1 MHDNTAVPRPGRK
14 RVTSAPHGLTRK
26 NMTDWYPKRRF
37 GDLPQEMARKFANRE
52 ALVFQ
57 DERYTFAELKAE
69 IDRAA
74 KALMALGVERG
85 DHVSLWLNNRSEW
98 VFLMYALATVGAVQV
113 PVNTRFRTN
122 DLEYVLRQSDT
133 AMLITHDTSGPI
145 DYLDMVRQVVDL
157 PAEGDAVADASFP
170 ELDRVVIV
178 GAGEY
183 PGTAS
188 WSVALSQAATV
199 SDADLAARADAVDPD
214 DPVFMM
220 YTSGTTGFPKGVL
233 HDHRLI
239 RNVEERA
246 FRMAVTEND
255 TIMSY
260 LPLFHAFGYSEA
272 AMMSMATGARQI
284 LTETFDADEALDL
297 IERERATIA
306 HGFEAH
312 MQMLCDAQQA
322 NPRDLSSLR
331 TGVFA
336 AGMHSATPV
345 ARRGERVMAPLKALS
360 AYGMTEVW
368 VGAALSALDDDPP
381 HRLETSGYPAPG
393 YEFKVVDP
401 ETGEQLSGR
410 RARRTARQE
419 LRLDEGLLQEAQGD
433 GGVLR
438 RRRLVPHRRHGRTP
452 RRRLHP
458 LPRPFQGHAEGRR
471 RERRPDGGG
480 GSLARTPRRA
490 AGRRGRPAGP
500 PAIGSPGGVR
510 RAETRG
516 RHRGGRRSGLLP
528 GQGRELQD
536 SPPRDLHR
544 RVSDDRIGQ
553 DSEGGATGR
562 GETAVN
568 AVNRPWRP
576 GLSGTPDLV
585 DRCAPRQPGPMI
597 GRLRR

>member
-1 MHDNTAVPRPGRK
+1 
-14 RVTSAPHGLTRK
+14 
-26 NMTDWYPKRRF
+26 MTDWYPKRRF
-37 GDLPQEMARKFANRE
+37 GDLPEEMARRFANRE

-122 DLEYVLRQSDT
+122 DLEYVLRQSDSV
-133 AMLITHDTSGPI
+133 MLITHDTSGPI
-145 DYLDMVRQVVDL
+145 NYLDMVRQVVDL
-157 PAEGDAVADASFP
+157 PNEGDAVTDASFP

-178 GAGEY
+178 GDGEY

-188 WSVALSQAATV
+188 WSAALVAAKTV
-199 SDADLAARADAVDPD
+199 SDDDLAARADAVDPD

-246 FRMAVTEND
+246 FRMAATEND

-312 MQMLCDAQQA
+312 MQMLCDAQEA

-345 ARRGERVMAPLKALS
+345 ARRGERIMAPLKALS

-368 VGAALSALDDDPP
+368 VGAALSALDDDPS

-393 YEFKVVDP
+393 YHFRVVDP
-401 ETGEQLSGR
+401 DSGEQLPDGVPG
-410 RARRTARQE
+410 E
-419 LRLDEGLLQEAQGD
+419 LRVKSYALMKGYYKKPKETAESYDALGWFRTGDMAERHADGYIRFLGRFKDMLKVGGENVDPMEVEGLLLEHPAVQQVAVVGLPD
-433 GGVLR
+433 
-438 RRRLVPHRRHGRTP
+438 RRLSEVPVAFVERKPDAEIEAEDVLAYCHGKVASFKIPRHAIFLDEFPMTASGKIRKVE
-452 RRRLHP
+452 L
-458 LPRPFQGHAEGRR
+458 
-471 RERRPDGGG
+471 REQ
-480 GSLARTPRRA
+480 AKQ
-490 AGRRGRPAGP
+490 
-500 PAIGSPGGVR
+500 
-510 RAETRG
+510 
-516 RHRGGRRSGLLP
+516 LL
-528 GQGRELQD
+528 R
-536 SPPRDLHR
+536 
-544 RVSDDRIGQ
+544 
-553 DSEGGATGR
+553 
-562 GETAVN
+562 
-568 AVNRPWRP
+568 
-576 GLSGTPDLV
+576 
-585 DRCAPRQPGPMI
+585 
-597 GRLRR
+597 

>member
-1 MHDNTAVPRPGRK
+1 
-14 RVTSAPHGLTRK
+14 
-26 NMTDWYPKRRF
+26 MTDWYPKKRF
-37 GDLPQEMARKFANRE
+37 GDLPRDMASRFPNRQ

-57 DERYTFAELKAE
+57 DERYTFAELKHE
-69 IDRAA
+69 IDQAA

-85 DHVSLWLNNRSEW
+85 DHVSLMLNNRSEW
-98 VFLMYALATVGAVQV
+98 VFLMYALATLGAVQV

-122 DLEYVLRQSDT
+122 DLDYVLRQSDSV
-133 AMLITHDTSGPI
+133 MLITHDTSGPI
-145 DYLDMVRQVVDL
+145 DYLAMVRQVVDL

-178 GAGEY
+178 GDGEY

-188 WSVALSQAATV
+188 WSAALAAAGTI
-199 SDADLAARADAVDPD
+199 SDTDLAARADAVDPD

-233 HDHRLI
+233 HDHRLV

-246 FRMAVTEND
+246 FRMAITEND

-272 AMMSMATGARQI
+272 AMMSMATGARQV
-284 LTETFDADEALDL
+284 LTETFDADESLDL

-312 MQMLCDAQQA
+312 MQMLCDAQEA
-322 NPRDLSSLR
+322 KPRDLSSLR

-345 ARRGERVMAPLKALS
+345 ARRGERVMAPLRALS

-401 ETGEQLSGR
+401 DTGEQLPDGVPG
-410 RARRTARQE
+410 E
-419 LRLDEGLLQEAQGD
+419 LRVKSYALMKGYYKKPKETAESYDADGWFRTGDMAERHADGYIRFLGRFKDMLKVGGENVDPMEVEGLLLEHPAVQQVAVVGLPD
-433 GGVLR
+433 
-438 RRRLVPHRRHGRTP
+438 RRLSEVPVA
-452 RRRLHP
+452 
-458 LPRPFQGHAEGRR
+458 FV
-471 RERRPDGGG
+471 ERKP
-480 GSLARTPRRA
+480 
-490 AGRRGRPAGP
+490 
-500 PAIGSPGGVR
+500 
-510 RAETRG
+510 
-516 RHRGGRRSGLLP
+516 
-528 GQGRELQD
+528 
-536 SPPRDLHR
+536 
-544 RVSDDRIGQ
+544 
-553 DSEGGATGR
+553 
-562 GETAVN
+562 N
-568 AVNRPWRP
+568 AVIEADDILAYCRGKVASFKIPRHAIFLDEFP
-576 GLSGTPDLV
+576 MTASGKIRKV
-585 DRCAPRQPGPMI
+585 E
-597 GRLRR
+597 LRDKAKQLLR

>member
-1 MHDNTAVPRPGRK
+1 
-14 RVTSAPHGLTRK
+14 
-26 NMTDWYPKRRF
+26 MTDWYSKRRF
-37 GDLPQEMARKFANRE
+37 GDLPEAMAAKFANRE

-57 DERYTFAELKAE
+57 DERYTFSELKAE

-98 VFLMYALATVGAVQV
+98 VFLMYALARVGAVQV

-122 DLEYVLRQSDT
+122 DLEYVLRQSDS

-157 PAEGDAVADASFP
+157 PAEGDAVTDDSFP

-178 GAGEY
+178 GDGEY

-188 WSVALSQAATV
+188 WSAALSRAETIP
-199 SDADLAARADAVDPD
+199 DADLAARADAVDPD

-272 AMMSMATGARQI
+272 AMMSMATGARQV

-297 IERERATIA
+297 IERERATVA

-312 MQMLCDAQQA
+312 MQMLCDAQEA
-322 NPRDLSSLR
+322 NPRDLRSLR

-393 YEFKVVDP
+393 YEFRVVDP
-401 ETGEQLSGR
+401 ETGEQLPDGKPG
-410 RARRTARQE
+410 E
-419 LRLDEGLLQEAQGD
+419 LRVKSYALMKGYYKKPKETAESFDADGWFCTGDMAERHADGYIRFLGRFKDMLKVGGENVDPMEVEGLLLEHPAVQQVAVVGLPD
-433 GGVLR
+433 
-438 RRRLVPHRRHGRTP
+438 RRLTEVPVAFVERKPGADIEAEDILAYCRGKVASFKIPRHAIFIDEFPMTASGKIRKVE
-452 RRRLHP
+452 L
-458 LPRPFQGHAEGRR
+458 
-471 RERRPDGGG
+471 REQAKEL
-480 GSLARTPRRA
+480 LAKA
-490 AGRRGRPAGP
+490 
-500 PAIGSPGGVR
+500 
-510 RAETRG
+510 
-516 RHRGGRRSGLLP
+516 
-528 GQGRELQD
+528 D
-536 SPPRDLHR
+536 
-544 RVSDDRIGQ
+544 
-553 DSEGGATGR
+553 
-562 GETAVN
+562 
-568 AVNRPWRP
+568 
-576 GLSGTPDLV
+576 
-585 DRCAPRQPGPMI
+585 
-597 GRLRR
+597 

>member
-1 MHDNTAVPRPGRK
+1 
-14 RVTSAPHGLTRK
+14 
-26 NMTDWYPKRRF
+26 MTDWYPKRRF
-37 GDLPQEMARKFANRE
+37 GDLPDEMARKFGNRE

-57 DERYTFAELKAE
+57 DERYTFAELKGE

-74 KALMALGVERG
+74 KALISLGVERG
-85 DHVSLWLNNRSEW
+85 DHVSFWLNNRSEW
-98 VFLMYALATVGAVQV
+98 VFLMYALAKVGAVQV

-122 DLEYVLRQSDT
+122 DLEYVLRQSDS

-145 DYLDMVRQVVDL
+145 DYLDMVRQVVQVPVKGTDI
-157 PAEGDAVADASFP
+157 DDDSFP
-170 ELDRVVIV
+170 ELNRVVIV
-178 GAGEY
+178 GEREYDGTVSWAG
-183 PGTAS
+183 
-188 WSVALSQAATV
+188 ALDEAQTV
-199 SDADLAARADAVDPD
+199 SDADLATRADAVDPD

-312 MQMLCDAQQA
+312 MQMLCDAQEA

-360 AYGMTEVW
+360 AYGMTEMW
-368 VGAALSALDDDPP
+368 VGAALSALDDDAP

-401 ETGEQLSGR
+401 ETGEQLPDGVPG
-410 RARRTARQE
+410 E
-419 LRLDEGLLQEAQGD
+419 LRVKSYALMKGYYKKPKETDDSYDAEGWFCTGDMAERHPDGYIRFLGRFKDMLKVGGENVDPMEVEGLLLEHPAVQQVAVVGLPD
-433 GGVLR
+433 
-438 RRRLVPHRRHGRTP
+438 RRLAEVPVAFVERKPDTTIDADDVLAYCRGKVASFKIPRHAIFLDEFPMTASGKIRKVEL
-452 RRRLHP
+452 REKARL
-458 LPRPFQGHAEGRR
+458 
-471 RERRPDGGG
+471 
-480 GSLARTPRRA
+480 
-490 AGRRGRPAGP
+490 
-500 PAIGSPGGVR
+500 
-510 RAETRG
+510 
-516 RHRGGRRSGLLP
+516 LLP
-528 GQGRELQD
+528 
-536 SPPRDLHR
+536 
-544 RVSDDRIGQ
+544 
-553 DSEGGATGR
+553 
-562 GETAVN
+562 
-568 AVNRPWRP
+568 
-576 GLSGTPDLV
+576 
-585 DRCAPRQPGPMI
+585 
-597 GRLRR
+597 

>member
-1 MHDNTAVPRPGRK
+1 
-14 RVTSAPHGLTRK
+14 
-26 NMTDWYPKRRF
+26 MTDWYPKRRF
-37 GDLPQEMARKFANRE
+37 GDLPAEMARKFANRE

-69 IDRAA
+69 VDRAA

-122 DLEYVLRQSDT
+122 DLEYVLRQSDS

-145 DYLDMVRQVVDL
+145 GYLDMVHQVVDL
-157 PAEGDAVADASFP
+157 PAEGDAVADDAFP

-178 GAGEY
+178 GDGEY
-183 PGTAS
+183 LGTAS
-188 WSVALSQAATV
+188 WSAALSHAETI

-272 AMMSMATGARQI
+272 AMMSMATGAKQV

-312 MQMLCDAQQA
+312 MQMLCDAQEA

-393 YEFKVVDP
+393 YEFNVVDP
-401 ETGEQLSGR
+401 ETGEQLADGVPG
-410 RARRTARQE
+410 E
-419 LRLDEGLLQEAQGD
+419 LRVKSYALMKGYYKKPKETAESFDADGWFLTGDMAERHADGYIRFLGRFKDMLKVGGENVDPMEVEGLLLEHPAVQQVAVVGLPD
-433 GGVLR
+433 
-438 RRRLVPHRRHGRTP
+438 RRLSEVPVAFVERKPDADIEAEDLLAYCRGKVASFKIPRHAIFLDEFPMTASGKIRKVE
-452 RRRLHP
+452 L
-458 LPRPFQGHAEGRR
+458 
-471 RERRPDGGG
+471 REQAKAL
-480 GSLARTPRRA
+480 LAKA
-490 AGRRGRPAGP
+490 
-500 PAIGSPGGVR
+500 
-510 RAETRG
+510 
-516 RHRGGRRSGLLP
+516 
-528 GQGRELQD
+528 D
-536 SPPRDLHR
+536 
-544 RVSDDRIGQ
+544 
-553 DSEGGATGR
+553 
-562 GETAVN
+562 
-568 AVNRPWRP
+568 
-576 GLSGTPDLV
+576 
-585 DRCAPRQPGPMI
+585 
-597 GRLRR
+597 